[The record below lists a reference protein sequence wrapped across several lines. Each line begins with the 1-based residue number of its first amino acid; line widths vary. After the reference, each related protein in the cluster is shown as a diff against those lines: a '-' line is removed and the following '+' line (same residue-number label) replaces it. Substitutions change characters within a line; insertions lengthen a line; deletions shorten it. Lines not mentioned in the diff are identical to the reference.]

1 MNAENI
7 TVMHHYDRVL
17 INAIVASSQT
27 AANMYDPLP
36 SRFGESN
43 VV

>member
-7 TVMHHYDRVL
+7 TVMHLYDHVL
-17 INAIVASSQT
+17 INAIGASSQT
-27 AANMYDPLP
+27 ANMYDPPP